1 MCVPRRNCFSYLFKP
16 DEPYL
21 EPQYVYTHKLLWC
34 CVHTRT
40 QFQIFILFVLAKI
53 FYVFARKKKPGP
65 LFEID
70 RKLVPYRPERRRRRH
85 HHYHRGYRRHR
96 RTAAAAG
103 SGGGIA
109 CYKNT
114 NNYNYPSFRNTL
126 KDAATRAIRHTIGRR
141 GRNKK
146 KYRTIYILTY
156 ITYIDDVKI
165 YLNITNCMLL
175 LVVVVVFFSILEIRI
190 TLLCVGLKSPVKVHI
205 IYK

>member
-1 MCVPRRNCFSYLFKP
+1 MTLCTHTHPISY
-16 DEPYL
+16 Y
-21 EPQYVYTHKLLWC
+21 
-34 CVHTRT
+34 
-40 QFQIFILFVLAKI
+40 ILFVLAKI

-70 RKLVPYRPERRRRRH
+70 RKLVPYRSERRRRRH
-85 HHYHRGYRRHR
+85 HRHHRGYRRHR

-146 KYRTIYILTY
+146 KYRTIYILFY

-165 YLNITNCMLL
+165 YLNITNIVCCCCCC
-175 LVVVVVFFSILEIRI
+175 FFSILEIRV

>member
-1 MCVPRRNCFSYLFKP
+1 MFS
-16 DEPYL
+16 
-21 EPQYVYTHKLLWC
+21 HG
-34 CVHTRT
+34 
-40 QFQIFILFVLAKI
+40 
-53 FYVFARKKKPGP
+53 KKPGP

-70 RKLVPYRPERRRRRH
+70 RKLVPYRSERRRRRH
-85 HHYHRGYRRHR
+85 HHYHRGYRHHR

-146 KYRTIYILTY
+146 KKHRTIYILTY

-165 YLNITNCMLL
+165 FKHHELY
-175 LVVVVVFFSILEIRI
+175 VVVVVFFSILEIRV

>member
-1 MCVPRRNCFSYLFKP
+1 MFREEIAFRIYSNPMNRIRNHSMYIHINYY
-16 DEPYL
+16 DV
-21 EPQYVYTHKLLWC
+21 VYTHAPNFKFYLVCFGENLLC
-34 CVHTRT
+34 FSTE
-40 QFQIFILFVLAKI
+40 
-53 FYVFARKKKPGP
+53 KKPGP

-85 HHYHRGYRRHR
+85 HHHHHGYRRHR

-156 ITYIDDVKI
+156 IR
-165 YLNITNCMLL
+165 YLY
-175 LVVVVVFFSILEIRI
+175 R
-190 TLLCVGLKSPVKVHI
+190 
-205 IYK
+205 